1 MKELMERVESL
12 TTGIG
17 LLVLLHSIIGWYSFV
32 ETLRDTSEL
41 CDVLGI
47 SNCEYN
53 GWLRIFFG
61 LMIETMIGF
70 ILFVFNLQN
79 LNLESDQE
87 EGAVSQKRMESMSLG
102 EGVDEGARVVTTPS
116 GEVLAVAEVGRR
128 IRQVYKA
135 HNASKV
141 EDVPWLLEKYAG
153 KEGALYEKI
162 CSKYLASG
170 PGAEDWAWEVEKKRC
185 KYWGDSG
192 RCKEYHTNAL
202 YCDEHMEIVSR
213 NEMDDDL
220 VDIFRL
226 PGKD

>member
-1 MKELMERVESL
+1 MKQFIDRIEFL
-12 TTGIG
+12 TTAIG
-17 LLVLLHSIIGWYSFV
+17 LLIVLHSIIGWYSFV
-32 ETLRDTSEL
+32 ELLWDMSEL
-41 CDVLGI
+41 CDALGVK
-47 SNCEYN
+47 NCEYP
-53 GWLRIFFG
+53 GWIRALIG
-61 LMIETMIGF
+61 LIIETIIGF
-70 ILFVFNLQN
+70 ILLGFNLQN

-170 PGAEDWAWEVEKKRC
+170 SGAEDWAWEVEKKRC

-213 NEMDDDL
+213 NEKDDDL
-220 VDIFRL
+220 VDI
-226 PGKD
+226 